1 MVNKEAKK
9 SIKRRIV
16 VYTTAVII
24 ALVFV
29 SSLIMM
35 FSMKSLTNS
44 ILLDTLQPMIRESSK
59 AVEGNL
65 HLLADRLMSLAND
78 KRFTNTSDKNSCIEA
93 INEAKE
99 VYEFYTIAL
108 YDKNGNLF
116 LGDSDAKENI
126 TSQKI
131 YTFLQETDNFCVG
144 EIGMYNDKMGIE
156 MGTPVKINNSTEF
169 YLVGVYSYNA
179 LNEVLLNINIGKSGE
194 TVIVD
199 EQGIVVGHRNTD
211 MLKEK
216 INIFDNCSET
226 AKNAYTR
233 MINGETGSLTA
244 SVNNEDVF
252 IAFAPIRGTRWSLA
266 VRVPVYDYTYLADK
280 AIFYII
286 LAAFIMFL
294 ISTYLIYRF
303 SKSISDSINKATQ
316 RIVKLADGDLKS
328 DVDIVNSKDEIQL
341 LTSSLQKTVLGI
353 NYYISE
359 IERVLSN
366 ISEGNFDI
374 RVDGEYKGDFTIIRK
389 SLSHIVDSLNDTMYI
404 INNSAKNMSK
414 TAHVLNEQ
422 SERLNLVSVNQN
434 NSVENLVSE
443 VEAVEKNLMAVS
455 ENSIN
460 TKNKVSEISEKIEK
474 SNNRMR
480 SLSEAMNEIS
490 EHAKEITSISKII
503 EDIAFQTEILSLNAS
518 IEAAKAG
525 KYGRGFNVVAEEVK
539 KLSNQSTTAAQ
550 NSGEMIQYIYKTI
563 LKGHNLMKETAAA
576 LEEVSELSKIIENIT
591 DNLEGTVSV
600 QKNYLKSMA
609 VNIENI
615 AEIANENLTS
625 SETTKQFSNEI
636 SDEANE
642 LYSVIE
648 KFNLIGGKK

>member
-1 MVNKEAKK
+1 
-9 SIKRRIV
+9 
-16 VYTTAVII
+16 
-24 ALVFV
+24 
-29 SSLIMM
+29 
-35 FSMKSLTNS
+35 
-44 ILLDTLQPMIRESSK
+44 
-59 AVEGNL
+59 
-65 HLLADRLMSLAND
+65 
-78 KRFTNTSDKNSCIEA
+78 
-93 INEAKE
+93 
-99 VYEFYTIAL
+99 
-108 YDKNGNLF
+108 
-116 LGDSDAKENI
+116 
-126 TSQKI
+126 
-131 YTFLQETDNFCVG
+131 
-144 EIGMYNDKMGIE
+144 
-156 MGTPVKINNSTEF
+156 
-169 YLVGVYSYNA
+169 
-179 LNEVLLNINIGKSGE
+179 
-194 TVIVD
+194 
-199 EQGIVVGHRNTD
+199 
-211 MLKEK
+211 
-216 INIFDNCSET
+216 
-226 AKNAYTR
+226 
-233 MINGETGSLTA
+233 
-244 SVNNEDVF
+244 
-252 IAFAPIRGTRWSLA
+252 
-266 VRVPVYDYTYLADK
+266 
-280 AIFYII
+280 
-286 LAAFIMFL
+286 
-294 ISTYLIYRF
+294 
-303 SKSISDSINKATQ
+303 
-316 RIVKLADGDLKS
+316 
-328 DVDIVNSKDEIQL
+328 
-341 LTSSLQKTVLGI
+341 
-353 NYYISE
+353 
-359 IERVLSN
+359 
-366 ISEGNFDI
+366 
-374 RVDGEYKGDFTIIRK
+374 
-389 SLSHIVDSLNDTMYI
+389 
-404 INNSAKNMSK
+404 MSK